1 MTIEVPAGELDE
13 IRAHLEKS
21 NITDMSRIQLK
32 EHSDL
37 QCGSCRIVWQDG
49 GALRDHATLAAEI
62 TRQLT
67 RELQQS
73 LAQLPENDQDKET
86 PIGKSEGE

>member
-1 MTIEVPAGELDE
+1 MA
-13 IRAHLEKS
+13 
-21 NITDMSRIQLK
+21 DMSKIQLK
-32 EHSDL
+32 EHPGL
-37 QCGSCRIVWQDG
+37 QRGSCRISWQDG
-49 GALRDHATLAAEI
+49 GALRDHVTLAAEI

-73 LAQLPENDQDKET
+73 LAPLHENDQDKET